1 MKKLL
6 TSLLAAAAYI
16 LCSAQ
21 ASDSLVPD
29 GTFLFAH
36 RDTCDLYLD
45 WYKPAEGSVTE
56 IDGVRKPTVLYV
68 FGGGFKE
75 GNRRDGSSVPWF
87 KQLTDAGY
95 SVVSIDYRLG
105 LKGITSAGVNPEFIR
120 NLDHAI
126 QLAVEDLFSATNYVI
141 ENAASLNID
150 PDAIVISGSS
160 AGAITV
166 LQAEWEICNG
176 RELASVLPEGF
187 NYAGVMAFSG
197 AIFSRQGAIR
207 YKKTEPCPM
216 MLCHGTI
223 DKIVPYGQI
232 WFFNLRFAGSSVIS
246 KTLHNKDYNYRM
258 YRFEGNSHE
267 IAVTM
272 SHNFDREMSFIEENV
287 MKGEKA
293 VVDTI
298 LVNDGVPVPD
308 WAKGGDYKKLY
319 KKD

>member
-6 TSLLAAAAYI
+6 ISMLAATACLLCQAKAY
-16 LCSAQ
+16 
-21 ASDSLVPD
+21 DSIKPD
-29 GTFLFAH
+29 GTFMFAH
-36 RDTCDLYLD
+36 RDSCDLYLD
-45 WYKPAEGSVTE
+45 WYKPAQGSAAE

-75 GNRRDGSSVPWF
+75 GSRSDASSDPWF
-87 KQLTDAGY
+87 KKLTDEGY

-105 LKGITSAGVNPEFIR
+105 LKGITSAGVNPEFIG

-126 QLAVEDLFSATNYVI
+126 QLAVEDLFSATNYLI
-141 ENAASLNID
+141 DNGASLGID
-150 PDAIVISGSS
+150 PGNIVIAGSS

-176 RELASVLPEGF
+176 RQLASVLPEGF

-207 YKKTEPCPM
+207 YKKATPCPM
-216 MLCHGTI
+216 MLCHGTA

-232 WFFNLRFAGSSVIS
+232 WFFNLRFAGSSIIS
-246 KTLHNKDYNYRM
+246 KTLRNKQYNYRM

-267 IAVTM
+267 IAASM
-272 SHNFDREMSFIEENV
+272 IHNFDREMSFLEENV
-287 MKGEKA
+287 MKGES
-293 VVDTI
+293 VIVDTTLI
-298 LVNDGVPVPD
+298 DDGIPVPE